1 MNAEDVL
8 KYGHTFVLGA
18 MAPFPAAEWQTPDVC
33 GVWSTKDIIAHL
45 ASFEQMLIDVMHT
58 FIDDR
63 PTLCLDEYLNVGG
76 QRFNEIEA
84 GSRKNSTARAVWDEY
99 QAGQAETMRLIKQIP
114 VAKRREAGT
123 LLWYGAEYDLED
135 YIAYTFYGHKR
146 EHMAQV
152 NVFLDTVKRR

>member
-18 MAPFPAAEWQTPDVC
+18 MQPFPAAEWQTPDVC
-33 GVWSTKDIIAHL
+33 GFWSTKDIIAHL
-45 ASFEQMLIDVMHT
+45 ASFEQMLIDVLHT

-63 PTLCLDEYLNVGG
+63 PTLCLDEYLKVGG
-76 QRFNEIEA
+76 QRFNEIEV
-84 GSRKNSTARAVWDEY
+84 GNRKDRTPQAVWDEY
-99 QAGQAETMRLIKQIP
+99 RAGQSETMRLINQIP
-114 VAKRREAGT
+114 VSKRREPGT
-123 LLWYGAEYDLED
+123 LRWYGPEYDLED

-152 NVFLDTVKRR
+152 NVFLDTLKRR